1 MTTPKKATAAKK
13 AQPAKRARKAPPAS
27 VYGRNRTAVETMVD
41 ALRDSGRLEP
51 VDEARV
57 TAALALADAVDSD
70 PTNASLWREYRAA
83 VETLRQA
90 SDGGTDD
97 FAALMAGL
105 SAEVGDSKNT
115 RTGHSRS

>member
-1 MTTPKKATAAKK
+1 MTTPKKATGAKK
-13 AQPAKRARKAPPAS
+13 AQPVKRARKVAS
-27 VYGRNRTAVETMVD
+27 PTYGRNRTAMETMVQ
-41 ALRDSGRLEP
+41 ALRDAGRLEP

-57 TAALALADAVDSD
+57 TAALALADAVDAD

-105 SAEVGDSKNT
+105 SAEVGDPKNT

>member
-1 MTTPKKATAAKK
+1 MTPAKK
-13 AQPAKRARKAPPAS
+13 PAPRKRVAKPKPDPTH
-27 VYGRNRTAVETMVD
+27 GRNRTAIETMVQ
-41 ALRDSGRLEP
+41 ALRKSGRLEP

-57 TAALALADAVDSD
+57 TAALALADAVDAD

-90 SDGGTDD
+90 DDGGTDD

-105 SAEVGDSKNT
+105 SAEVGDAKNRRT
-115 RTGHSRS
+115 RDPRN

>member
-1 MTTPKKATAAKK
+1 MTAPKK
-13 AQPAKRARKAPPAS
+13 AQPAKRVRKPAAPT
-27 VYGRNRTAVETMVD
+27 YGRNRTAVEATVK
-41 ALRDSGRLEP
+41 ALRDNGRLEQ

-57 TAALALADAVDSD
+57 IAACALADAVDAD

-105 SAEVGDSKNT
+105 SAEVGDTKNSRT
-115 RTGHSRS
+115 RQSRS